1 MLETLF
7 TPKSIAVVGA
17 SRTSGKIGH
26 EIVAALVEGGFA
38 GRIVPI
44 NPLAREVL
52 GLRCFPSLA
61 DYGAEVDLAV
71 IALPAAQT
79 ADAAS
84 QCAKAGAKAI
94 AVVAAGFKETGPEG
108 AELERRL
115 LAACKESRVPL
126 LGPNVLG
133 IMNTHH
139 RMNASFSRPLPAQGG
154 ISVICESGALSTA
167 ILDHAASRGI
177 GLAGLVSI
185 GNKADLDEN
194 DWLLALGEDPKTACI
209 MAYLE
214 DIKSGDEFI
223 KAAESVASMKP
234 VVVLKVG
241 TTAAGARAAST
252 HAGSPLG
259 ADTAYGAAFRR
270 AGVVRVESFE
280 GLFDCA
286 VALAGQPLPQGD
298 RVAVVT
304 NGGGPGIMAADAVEQ
319 AGLAMAA
326 LSPATV
332 AKLKTGLPPWA
343 GTDNPVDVLADATPG
358 RYTMAVDAVLA
369 DDGVDA
375 AVVILTPQAATLPT
389 ETARAVAQ
397 RAHLAGKP
405 VFAVFMGGDRAAPAR
420 EELSAI
426 GLPDYPAPARAVAAI
441 RAMCDYAAWRARPPR
456 VVMRFPVN
464 RRRVERIIARHSK
477 MGQTAISEVRSKDIL
492 QAYGF
497 NVPAGRMT
505 ETAEEALEAA
515 DRIGYPV
522 VMKIASPDVT
532 DKSAVGGVRLDLSTP
547 EQVRD
552 AFDLM
557 MLRIQKIAPDARI
570 EGVYVEKMCRGGREV
585 IIGMSRDPQFGPIL
599 MFGVGGIFVEAMKDV
614 TFHLAPITAD
624 EAMQMLKS
632 TRSYGILKGRKDER
646 GVDVRSIATGLQRLS
661 QLATDFPDIA
671 VVDLNP
677 FLVGDVGTDPL
688 VVDAAIMLSGARR
701 QP

>member
-1 MLETLF
+1 MLESLL

-17 SRTSGKIGH
+17 SRKAGKVGH
-26 EIVAALVEGGFA
+26 EVVAALVEGGFA
-38 GRIVPI
+38 GKIIPV

-52 GLRCFPSLA
+52 GLRCFASLPE
-61 DYGAEVDLAV
+61 YGSEVDLAV
-71 IALPAAQT
+71 IALKAEQT
-79 ADAAS
+79 IDAAAE
-84 QCAKAGAKAI
+84 CARAGVR
-94 AVVAAGFKETGPEG
+94 AVAVIAAGFKETGPEG
-108 AELERRL
+108 AALERRL
-115 LAACKESRVPL
+115 LAVCKESRMRL

-139 RMNASFSRPLPAQGG
+139 RMNASFARPMPATGG
-154 ISVICESGALSTA
+154 ISVISESGALSTA
-167 ILDHAASRGI
+167 ILDYAASRGI
-177 GLAGLVSI
+177 GLAKLVSI

-194 DWLLALGEDPKTACI
+194 DWLLALGDDPDTTCI

-214 DIKSGDEFI
+214 DIKSGDAFI
-223 KAAESVASMKP
+223 KAAESVASVKP

-241 TTAAGARAAST
+241 TTAAGVRAAST

-270 AGVVRVESFE
+270 AGVVRVETFE

-286 VALAGQPLPQGD
+286 IALAGQPLPMGD
-298 RVAVVT
+298 RVAVIT
-304 NGGGPGIMAADAVEQ
+304 NGGGPGIMAADALEQ
-319 AGLAMAA
+319 AGLSMAA
-326 LSPATV
+326 LAPATI
-332 AKLKTGLPPWA
+332 AKLATGLPPWG
-343 GTDNPVDVLADATPG
+343 GTDNPIDVLADATPE
-358 RYTMAVDAVLA
+358 RYAMGVDAALA
-369 DDGVDA
+369 DSGVDA
-375 AVVILTPQAATLPT
+375 AVVILTPQAATLPA
-389 ETARAVAQ
+389 ETARAVAE
-397 RAHLAGKP
+397 RARLAGKP
-405 VFAVFMGGDRAAPAR
+405 VFTVFMGGGRASPPR
-420 EELSAI
+420 EELAAI

-441 RAMCDYAAWRARPPR
+441 RAMCDYAAWRRRPPR

-464 RRRVERIIARHSK
+464 RRRVERIIARHSR

-497 NVPAGRMT
+497 NVPAGQMT

-522 VMKIASPDVT
+522 VMKIASPEIA

-557 MLRIQKIAPDARI
+557 MLRIQKVAPEAHI

-624 EAMQMLKS
+624 EAMQMLES
-632 TRSYGILKGRKDER
+632 TRSYGILRGRKGKG

-671 VVDLNP
+671 VVDVNP

-688 VVDAAIMLSGARR
+688 VVDAGIMLSGTRK
-701 QP
+701 P